1 LKLARR
7 KHIIF
12 CKFIRSQE
20 ELKEA
25 FKSTGFEL
33 PKGIHEFEPAALS
46 LHDFWDKNFD
56 WDCENREHLETIE
69 QET

>member
-33 PKGIHEFEPAALS
+33 PKGIHEFEPQ
-46 LHDFWDKNFD
+46 HYPY
-56 WDCENREHLETIE
+56 TIFGIR
-69 QET
+69 TLIGIARTGNI